1 MDDLVCCLYRWDGVT
16 CVVRAAIRCDRDECP
31 ADFFTGLLNAGET
44 INALAARQLTKTK
57 RLVFI
62 NISSLYNP
70 DVIRRLPKVST
81 SGLPPCNVCFVA
93 AHCRGCVVREAEMGS
108 SGHGY
113 CLYHYKI
120 KIMKRFAMVAFSAA
134 CCLFVSAAQP
144 PDRSLSPSRQFVIFG
159 ADPVV
164 RGAVSGLAEQTKSNL
179 LTLLRQRDDWKT
191 PVIVNLQPQQ
201 ANVPEIP
208 PADLRFSQTGFGIKL
223 QLDLTISKNLD
234 VSLVE
239 RELLRAILL
248 EMMYRKQTNITAG
261 AVIIEPP
268 DWLIDG
274 VLALSPGRDR
284 GQLIEAIVNTG
295 KPLSLENFLRQHRDV
310 LGSTG
315 RTLYR
320 AYSFAL
326 VQMLLDEKNGESR
339 LAQYIGHLSDA
350 SNDSLADLKVRFPS
364 LADDAEKVWQLALS
378 QLKSVQTFRLLTFSE
393 SDQRLD
399 DLLRIKISEPN
410 KPVKVVHL
418 AELAQHKP
426 SIGEKRALD
435 QLKRD
440 LLFFAPQA
448 NPVLRPIAR
457 EYQEVATLL
466 ARGKRRGIA
475 KRLARLEFTRQQLAS
490 RMSEIDDYMNWFE
503 ATQMKSGS
511 GDFSGYLK
519 AVNQSELPTPR
530 RHDPLSIYID
540 ALEDQFEN

>member
-1 MDDLVCCLYRWDGVT
+1 M
-16 CVVRAAIRCDRDECP
+16 
-31 ADFFTGLLNAGET
+31 
-44 INALAARQLTKTK
+44 
-57 RLVFI
+57 
-62 NISSLYNP
+62 
-70 DVIRRLPKVST
+70 
-81 SGLPPCNVCFVA
+81 
-93 AHCRGCVVREAEMGS
+93 
-108 SGHGY
+108 
-113 CLYHYKI
+113 
-120 KIMKRFAMVAFSAA
+120 MKRVAVVLFAIAGW
-134 CCLFVSAAQP
+134 LFVSAAH

-159 ADPVV
+159 ADDVV

-179 LTLLRQRDDWKT
+179 LALLRQRDDWKT

-248 EMMYRKQTNITAG
+248 EMIYRNQANITAG
-261 AVIIEPP
+261 ALLVEPP

-284 GQLIEAIVNTG
+284 GPLIEAIVNTE
-295 KPLSLENFLRQHRDV
+295 KPLSLENFLRQHREI

-320 AYSFAL
+320 AYSFAF
-326 VQMLLDEKNGESR
+326 VQMLLDEKNGASR
-339 LAQYIGHLSDA
+339 LAQYIDHLSDS
-350 SNDSLADLKVRFPS
+350 SNDSLADLKARFPS
-364 LADDAEKVWQLALS
+364 LADNADGVWQLALT
-378 QLKSVQTFRLLTFSE
+378 QLKNLQTFRLLTFAE
-393 SDQRLD
+393 SDGRLD

-410 KPVKVVHL
+410 KPVKMVRL
-418 AELAQHKP
+418 DELAQHKP
-426 SIGEKRALD
+426 SNSEKMALD

-440 LLFFAPQA
+440 LLVFVPQA

-457 EYQEVATLL
+457 EYQEVVTLL
-466 ARGKRRGIA
+466 ARGKRRGAA
-475 KRLARLEFTRQQLAS
+475 KRLARLEVIRQELAS

-511 GDFSGYLK
+511 GDFTGYLK
-519 AVNQSELPTPR
+519 AVNQSELPVPR
-530 RHDPLSIYID
+530 RGDPLSIYVD

>member
-1 MDDLVCCLYRWDGVT
+1 MRRDKQNCCWSAHRHCGYRD
-16 CVVRAAIRCDRDECP
+16 
-31 ADFFTGLLNAGET
+31 
-44 INALAARQLTKTK
+44 Q
-57 RLVFI
+57 
-62 NISSLYNP
+62 
-70 DVIRRLPKVST
+70 
-81 SGLPPCNVCFVA
+81 
-93 AHCRGCVVREAEMGS
+93 
-108 SGHGY
+108 
-113 CLYHYKI
+113 I
-120 KIMKRFAMVAFSAA
+120 KMMKRVVLFAIAGW
-134 CCLFVSAAQP
+134 LFVSAAQP
-144 PDRSLSPSRQFVIFG
+144 DRSISPSRQFVIFG
-159 ADPVV
+159 ADDVV
-164 RGAVSGLAEQTKSNL
+164 RGAVSGMAEQTKSNL
-179 LTLLRQRDDWKT
+179 LALLRQRDDWKT

-248 EMMYRKQTNITAG
+248 EMIYRKQPHITAG
-261 AVIIEPP
+261 VVIVEPP

-284 GQLIEAIVNTG
+284 GTLIEAIVNTE
-295 KPLSLENFLRQHRDV
+295 KPLSLENFLRQPREV
-310 LGSTG
+310 PGSTG

-320 AYSFAL
+320 AYSFAF
-326 VQMLLDEKNGESR
+326 VQMLLDEKNGAGR
-339 LAQYIGHLSDA
+339 LAQYIDHLSDS
-350 SNDSLADLKVRFPS
+350 SNDSLADLKARFPL
-364 LADDAEKVWQLALS
+364 LADNADEVWQLALT
-378 QLKSVQTFRLLTFSE
+378 QLKNLQTFRLLTFAE

-399 DLLRIKISEPN
+399 DLLRIKISEQN
-410 KPVKVVHL
+410 KPVKPVRL
-418 AELAQHKP
+418 DELAQHKP
-426 SIGEKRALD
+426 SISEKMALD

-440 LLFFAPQA
+440 LLFFVPQS

-466 ARGKRRGIA
+466 ARGKRRGMA
-475 KRLARLEFTRQQLAS
+475 KRLGRLEVTHQQLAS

-530 RHDPLSIYID
+530 RGDPLSIYVD
-540 ALEDQFEN
+540 ALEDQLEN